1 MYSLM
6 DALRPKNP
14 FGDQSNLPP
23 YAIPM
28 NAVDDPTITVTGE
41 KGKENIT
48 PATLNTGMAA
58 LLPAQGAPATQ
69 NDIDGTQKLQG
80 LPEHKGMFGV
90 KGTLRNVI
98 GMLGDAFLAAS
109 GMKPIYA
116 PIRRREELGD
126 RMIGFNSEND
136 QDVRDAINR
145 VTAYDPE
152 AGAAL
157 RKQYDDR
164 MEYQGKLEIAKSAA
178 ADKAQKDKLV
188 AIDNTR
194 KYAENLL
201 GSVTN
206 EAHLPAALAM
216 IERVATMNGVTLE
229 ELGITPN
236 MTPDDRRI
244 YSRGHM
250 NTTQQIQGEQ
260 RDRQLD
266 IGQQN
271 ADANTV
277 RANRPPQPRAAPNPT
292 NASLAGPLLAKVE
305 RGEPLTAGQ
314 QEYLD
319 RLGYGK
325 AKGRRGSGRQT
336 SPSTQSTGKL
346 VFRNGKLVPQ

>member
-14 FGDQSNLPP
+14 FGDQGNLPP
-23 YAIPM
+23 YVIPM
-28 NAVDDPTITVTGE
+28 NAAADPTITVTGQPV
-41 KGKENIT
+41 KDQNT

-69 NDIDGTQKLQG
+69 NDIDSTQKLQG

-98 GMLGDAFLAAS
+98 GMIGDALLVGS

-136 QDVRDAINR
+136 QDIRDSISR

-164 MEYQGKLEIAKSAA
+164 LEYQGRLEIAKSAA
-178 ADKAQKDKLV
+178 ADKAQKDKLI

-216 IERVATMNGVTLE
+216 IERVATMNGVTLDD
-229 ELGITPN
+229 LGITNN
-236 MTPDDRRI
+236 MTPEDRRI

-271 ADANTV
+271 ADANTT
-277 RANRPPQPRAAPNPT
+277 RAEREPQPRAAPNPT
-292 NASLAGPLLAKVE
+292 NASLAAPYLSRLSKGEKLAPNE
-305 RGEPLTAGQ
+305 LD
-314 QEYLD
+314 YLD
-319 RLGYGK
+319 RLGY
-325 AKGRRGSGRQT
+325 
-336 SPSTQSTGKL
+336 SPSKKRARTGATKPE
-346 VFRNGKLVPQ
+346 VKSGWGSMITK